1 MKNDAL
7 DPSRSM
13 MIVEIVYEHGNW
25 LEDARGEN
33 GTERK
38 KLAMAF
44 AKKAHAKTGISGDE
58 AISIYATDIAAHGI
72 GKWVGETP
80 RISGEWASFGVESVA
95 DVKRVSRRFDREGF
109 NYDFPY
115 VIVQGLMLFPQGF
128 NGPRFGV
135 ESSNE
140 SRSLDEW
147 VERNDRAPRKSS
159 SHRANP
165 IVDCRGKS
173 DTYNRYRSAMVLHNG
188 EWVKVDG
195 CWAGAPAKVP
205 SYHGTVKRTGK
216 GTTISKK
223 VVRQKASRTAG
234 RVKGVRARSRK

>member
-1 MKNDAL
+1 MFVDSL
-7 DPSRSM
+7 RRDGR
-13 MIVEIVYEHGNW
+13 I
-25 LEDARGEN
+25 
-33 GTERK
+33 TERQ
-38 KLAMAF
+38 AQTWDIPENF
-44 AKKAHAKTGISGDE
+44 A
-58 AISIYATDIAAHGI
+58 
-72 GKWVGETP
+72 
-80 RISGEWASFGVESVA
+80 R
-95 DVKRVSRRFDREGF
+95 
-109 NYDFPY
+109 
-115 VIVQGLMLFPQGF
+115 
-128 NGPRFGV
+128 
-135 ESSNE
+135 
-140 SRSLDEW
+140 
-147 VERNDRAPRKSS
+147 PRKSS